1 MHHIQEVH
9 KILRSVLTDKL
20 SDYLYSVLS
29 NMLAIDFHARH
40 IYKVKEIDK
49 HSFEC
54 GYKLLRYM
62 GTGKLLSDKFE
73 DALKLFSIAIS
84 EDENNNKKSF
94 NQIKETTLEQE
105 NPENAVERLIY
116 DITNDSEF
124 TKLKDSISSFIS
136 APQNTQ
142 TNTFQNNI
150 LEKQKISQVIS
161 RSK

>member
-1 MHHIQEVH
+1 MHHVYIKEAH

-54 GYKLLRYM
+54 GYKLLRYL
-62 GTGKLLSDKFE
+62 GTGKLLSNKFE
-73 DALKLFSIAIS
+73 DALKLFSVAIS
-84 EDENNNKKSF
+84 EDENINKKSYT
-94 NQIKETTLEQE
+94 QIKETTLEQE

-116 DITNDSEF
+116 DITHDSEF
-124 TKLKDSISSFIS
+124 KKLKDSLSSFIS
-136 APQNTQ
+136 KHQPIQ
-142 TNTFQNNI
+142 TNTFQ
-150 LEKQKISQVIS
+150 KISPAVS